1 MAKRVEFLCCLTVCV
16 HSAPLQNCKWRNE
29 KLSAKRHQ
37 GLREIKRQ
45 GSRDM
50 LAVDMLEGM
59 LERICEWSDQTRA
72 GSCLCDL
79 VWPCAVKAEGSI
91 PSGSFKVGG

>member
-1 MAKRVEFLCCLTVCV
+1 
-16 HSAPLQNCKWRNE
+16 
-29 KLSAKRHQ
+29 
-37 GLREIKRQ
+37 
-45 GSRDM
+45 M

-91 PSGSFKVGG
+91 PSGSFKVGGVIFLCGCQEVLICLTFQAHHQDLPN